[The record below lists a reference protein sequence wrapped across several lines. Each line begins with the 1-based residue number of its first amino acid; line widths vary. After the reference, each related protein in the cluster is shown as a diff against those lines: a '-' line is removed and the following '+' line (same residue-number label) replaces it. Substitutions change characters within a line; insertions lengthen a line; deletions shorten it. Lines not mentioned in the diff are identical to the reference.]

1 MKIGMRSKLTLT
13 PQFVKFI
20 PDRLEPGILYISL
33 DFATASHKC
42 ACGCGNEAVTPLA
55 ATGWKLIF
63 DGTVS
68 LDPSIGMWSF
78 PCRSHYWIEQN
89 TIVWAPSWS
98 KDRIKAGR
106 DHDAL
111 LRAHY
116 LNEHDQNV
124 KVERPNGGQSMGGFW
139 ERIRKKLFSRSHIN

>member
-1 MKIGMRSKLTLT
+1 MKMEMRSRLTLT

-89 TIVWAPSWS
+89 TIIWAPSWS
-98 KDRIKAGR
+98 KERIKAGR

-116 LNEHDQNV
+116 MNGHNQNA
-124 KVERPNGGQSMGGFW
+124 KVERTNRQQGKRGFW
-139 ERIRKKLFSRSHIN
+139 ERIRKRLFRRTSI

>member
-1 MKIGMRSKLTLT
+1 MKSKLTLT

-42 ACGCGNEAVTPLA
+42 ACGCGAEAVTPLA
-55 ATGWKLIF
+55 PTGWKLIF

-78 PCRSHYWIEQN
+78 PCGSHYWIEQN
-89 TIVWAPSWS
+89 TIAWAPSWS
-98 KDRIKAGR
+98 KELIEAGR
-106 DHDAL
+106 DSDAL
-111 LRAHY
+111 LKARYFEARNKDAKEERAAA
-116 LNEHDQNV
+116 DRG
-124 KVERPNGGQSMGGFW
+124 KSGFW
-139 ERIRKKLFSRSHIN
+139 ERIRKLFRG

>member
-1 MKIGMRSKLTLT
+1 MDLKSKLTLT
-13 PQFVKFI
+13 PRFVKFI
-20 PDRLEPGILYISL
+20 PDRLEPGVLYISL

-42 ACGCGNEAVTPLA
+42 ACGCGAEAVTPLA

-89 TIVWAPSWS
+89 TIVWAPRWS
-98 KDRIKAGR
+98 KERIKAGR
-106 DHDAL
+106 NQDAL

-116 LNEHDQNV
+116 LNEHNQNV
-124 KVERPNGGQSMGGFW
+124 EVERPTGQPDKGGFW
-139 ERIRKKLFSRSHIN
+139 ERIRKRLFRRSHIN

>member
-1 MKIGMRSKLTLT
+1 MDLKSKLTLT

-42 ACGCGNEAVTPLA
+42 ACGCGAEAVTPLA
-55 ATGWKLIF
+55 STGWKLIF

-78 PCRSHYWIEQN
+78 PCHSHYWIEQN

-106 DHDAL
+106 DHDGL
-111 LRAHY
+111 LRARY
-116 LNEHDQNV
+116 IEERNQNV
-124 KVERPNGGQSMGGFW
+124 KEERGDADGGRGGFW
-139 ERIRKKLFSRSHIN
+139 KRITKKLFTR